1 MLKLV
6 EPLIAAFAPHPA
18 YMSQLAAL
26 AHHFVT
32 LDSAG
37 RVKPLT
43 SVEEELGLLFV
54 LIQPPRTGEG
64 CVCAFG
70 GIVDVVAAAPLPVG
84 VEVVADYELH
94 APGRAAPKPG
104 DSGFY
109 MIRGQVVM
117 GAAALNDTAKILLT
131 TYMH

>member
-6 EPLIAAFAPHPA
+6 EPLIASFLPHPA
-18 YMSQLAAL
+18 YTSQLTAL

-37 RVKPLT
+37 RIKPLT
-43 SVEEELGLLFV
+43 SVADELGLLFV
-54 LIQPPRTGEG
+54 LVQPPRAGDG
-64 CVCAFG
+64 CVCAFA

-84 VEVVADYELH
+84 VEVVADFEPH
-94 APGRAAPKPG
+94 APGRVAPKPN